1 MRGHVLQVLSTLCV
15 SAVLAVTVQAQPNL
29 PDPPSAQTAQEN
41 DHMVEGIVVSVTPN
55 TLVIRSDDN
64 QYHLFTYHAPSDI
77 KVNDRVRVRGGEADV
92 DGTRAA
98 DNVNV
103 LHIIEGTVVSTT
115 PETLVVRSDEN
126 RYHLFTYSP
135 NIVPNES
142 VKPDVRVRVEG
153 SVPGPNG
160 TRVADRVTVVQPGQ
174 ASVGG
179 TTQTAAPTSST
190 HPSGSST
197 EVVHVS
203 ATEAHG
209 GSGAQGTPAGPVNAT
224 SLKVEAEARKF
235 HIGGRVGFGL
245 DPELFMFGPEARFGP
260 FFSSRLMFQP
270 NLEFGFGELTD
281 MYAVN
286 GDAAFHFTKTHNDWI
301 PYVGMGPSF
310 NFVNQSASNGETS
323 FSNFN
328 FTTGLNI
335 FAGAQK
341 HKMFVEMKTNLWSS
355 QTPTFRVY
363 VGYAF

>member
-29 PDPPSAQTAQEN
+29 PDAPSAQTAQEN
-41 DHMVEGIVVSVTPN
+41 DHMVEGVVVSVTPN

-64 QYHLFTYHAPSDI
+64 QYHLFTYHAPSNI
-77 KVNDRVRVRGGEADV
+77 KVNDRVRIRGGEADV

-103 LHIIEGTVVSTT
+103 LHTIEGTVVSTT
-115 PETLVVRSDEN
+115 PETLVIRSDEN
-126 RYHLFTYSP
+126 RYLLFTYSP
-135 NIVPNES
+135 NIVPTES
-142 VKPDVRVRVEG
+142 VKPDVRIRVEG

-160 TRVADRVTVVQPGQ
+160 TRVAYRVTVVQPGE
-174 ASVGG
+174 ASVAG

-190 HPSGSST
+190 HPPSS
-197 EVVHVS
+197 S
-203 ATEAHG
+203 SEAQG

-224 SLKVEAEARKF
+224 SLKIEAKARKW

-245 DPELFMFGPEARFGP
+245 DPELFMFGPEAHFGP

-286 GDAAFHFTKTHNDWI
+286 GDVSFHFKQTHNDWI

-310 NFVNQSASNGETS
+310 NFVNQAVSIDET
-323 FSNFN
+323 NFN
-328 FTTGLNI
+328 DFQFNTGLNI

-355 QTPTFRVY
+355 ETPTFRVY

>member
-1 MRGHVLQVLSTLCV
+1 MRRHVLQVLSTLCV
-15 SAVLAVTVQAQPNL
+15 SAVLAVTVQAQPNP
-29 PDPPSAQTAQEN
+29 PDAPSAQTGQEN
-41 DHMVEGIVVSVTPN
+41 VHMVEGVVVSTTPD

-64 QYHLFTYHAPSDI
+64 QYHLFTYHGNAPSDI
-77 KVNDRVRVRGGEADV
+77 KVNDRVRVRGGEAGV
-92 DGTRAA
+92 DGTRTA

-115 PETLVVRSDEN
+115 PETLVVRSDQN

-135 NIVPNES
+135 NIVSNES

-160 TRVADRVTVVQPGQ
+160 TRVADRVTVVQPGE
-174 ASVGG
+174 ASVAG

-190 HPSGSST
+190 HPPSST
-197 EVVHVS
+197 TEVHVS

-224 SLKVEAEARKF
+224 SLKVEEKARKL

-260 FFSSRLMFQP
+260 FFSKRLMFQP

-286 GDAAFHFTKTHNDWI
+286 GDAAFHFNKAHNDWI
-301 PYVGMGPSF
+301 PYIGMGPSF
-310 NFVNQSASNGETS
+310 NFVHRAASIGETD
-323 FSNFN
+323 FSDFHFN
-328 FTTGLNI
+328 TGLTSLR
-335 FAGAQK
+335 A
-341 HKMFVEMKTNLWSS
+341 HKETKCSLK
-355 QTPTFRVY
+355 
-363 VGYAF
+363 

>member
-41 DHMVEGIVVSVTPN
+41 DHMVEGVVVSVTPN

-92 DGTRAA
+92 DGTRTA

-126 RYHLFTYSP
+126 RYHLFTYNP

-160 TRVADRVTVVQPGQ
+160 TRVADRVTVVQPGE
-174 ASVGG
+174 ASVAG
-179 TTQTAAPTSST
+179 TTQTAAP
-190 HPSGSST
+190 
-197 EVVHVS
+197 
-203 ATEAHG
+203 HG
-209 GSGAQGTPAGPVNAT
+209 GSGAQGTPAGPVNVT
-224 SLKVEAEARKF
+224 SLKVEAKARKL

-245 DPELFMFGPEARFGP
+245 DPQLFMFGPEARFGP

-286 GDAAFHFTKTHNDWI
+286 GDAAFHFNKTHNDWI

-310 NFVNQSASNGETS
+310 NFVNRSASIGETN
-323 FSNFN
+323 FSDFQFN
-328 FTTGLNI
+328 TGLNI

-341 HKMFVEMKTNLWSS
+341 HKMFVEMKTNLWASE
-355 QTPTFRVY
+355 TPTFRVY